1 MFGIFS
7 RFRSKAP
14 DESSV
19 FPQNSNQEP
28 LQQTP
33 LEVPQEESKYSP
45 ELQRRLDEIDRI
57 RGAVNKFQNTISET
71 RNSTTASETQLSNI
85 HEFIRRAENDIDRL
99 VWLEDENVTLRAKV
113 EEFRD
118 ELQRNIEKF
127 TAEQSLAQS
136 LKERSRETREALQQA
151 HVDISQHVQRVQL
164 LQTQLEESQTRAGE
178 QTIEVQNLLELNT
191 DLEAESVRNR
201 VALQQ
206 SSEEITNAKQLIA
219 EFERER
225 DEWKR
230 VHVVEGDRREQLNID
245 LKDTRAKLK
254 EALREKID
262 VETRLELSIN
272 DLDTRSKHFKEQ
284 IRSKDDRIYA
294 LESKT
299 EALEAQSRVT
309 EHSIEQLKAENR
321 ELLKTLASDDERQ
334 RSLKQQLAEMKT
346 SNNAD
351 REKLFGSVHRIS
363 ELEIRISSLV
373 DDKEQITSENIAF
386 SQVIDRLTHENKQLS
401 ERIILLNAIEEKYNK
416 FLLRQ
421 DDVVAVNSADEEDD
435 DELNVVKFK
444 THRKNIS

>member
-164 LQTQLEESQTRAGE
+164 LQTQLEESQTRDQG
-178 QTIEVQNLLELNT
+178 
-191 DLEAESVRNR
+191 
-201 VALQQ
+201 
-206 SSEEITNAKQLIA
+206 
-219 EFERER
+219 
-225 DEWKR
+225 W
-230 VHVVEGDRREQLNID
+230 
-245 LKDTRAKLK
+245 
-254 EALREKID
+254 
-262 VETRLELSIN
+262 
-272 DLDTRSKHFKEQ
+272 
-284 IRSKDDRIYA
+284 
-294 LESKT
+294 
-299 EALEAQSRVT
+299 
-309 EHSIEQLKAENR
+309 
-321 ELLKTLASDDERQ
+321 
-334 RSLKQQLAEMKT
+334 
-346 SNNAD
+346 
-351 REKLFGSVHRIS
+351 
-363 ELEIRISSLV
+363 
-373 DDKEQITSENIAF
+373 
-386 SQVIDRLTHENKQLS
+386 
-401 ERIILLNAIEEKYNK
+401 
-416 FLLRQ
+416 
-421 DDVVAVNSADEEDD
+421 
-435 DELNVVKFK
+435 
-444 THRKNIS
+444 